1 MFFFSKLFCFFFKN
15 NTLIKTTMTHPA
27 ANNAQ
32 FQLSRDMN
40 VSVASAAS
48 SSPTITARACESC
61 VAAIVVD
68 VVDDV
73 AVVVVVVGVS
83 HMSKQPDAFTRIIVF
98 FSAKTTTAKIQIFF
112 KKI

>member
-1 MFFFSKLFCFFFKN
+1 
-15 NTLIKTTMTHPA
+15 MTHPA

-61 VAAIVVD
+61 VAVIVVD

-98 FSAKTTTAKIQIFF
+98 FQPKQQLRRF
-112 KKI
+112 KLF